1 MAAPLATAFAAAGV
15 ITLFSAWRW
24 LTVWFK
30 KLDQDCEFRTSVLG
44 LETPF
49 SVQKVAAPSILSDPA
64 KLISFVIPAYNEA
77 LRLPA
82 TLDETLGYLQR
93 RRDRQGPGFTYE
105 IIIVDDGSS
114 DDTARVAG
122 EYVKQAG
129 LDAVRL
135 LRLPANRG
143 KGYAVRTGMMICR
156 GQLILMMD
164 ADGATRVSDV
174 EKLEAALET
183 VAVKGAGEVPQQ
195 ARQAPSRIVV
205 RNEGLGMA
213 VGSRS
218 HLENEAL
225 AKRSWYRNFLMRGFH
240 LLVLSV
246 AGGAI
251 RDTQCGFKLL
261 TRRTA
266 CTLAGNQRLQRWC
279 FDVEL
284 IYVAQKLGIP
294 IAEVPV
300 NWTEIPGSKIKVTSI
315 IHMAWEL
322 AAILIGYSWLGL
334 WRIHLEAGS

>member
-1 MAAPLATAFAAAGV
+1 MPTSVTTGIAAVGLVALYSCWKYLAA
-15 ITLFSAWRW
+15 
-24 LTVWFK
+24 WFK
-30 KLDQDCEFRTSVLG
+30 NLDQDCQFRNGGLG
-44 LETPF
+44 LEDPF
-49 SVQKVAAPSILSDPA
+49 AVEKVAAPSILSDPA

-105 IIIVDDGSS
+105 IIVVDDGSS

-122 EYVKQAG
+122 EYVKQVG
-129 LDAVRL
+129 MDAMRL
-135 LRLPANRG
+135 LRLPCNRG

-156 GQLILMMD
+156 GQLVLMMD

-174 EKLEAALET
+174 ERLEAALER
-183 VAVKGAGEVPQQ
+183 VAVKGAGKVPNQMQ
-195 ARQAPSRIVV
+195 QAPSRVVV
-205 RNEGLGMA
+205 RNEGLAMA

-225 AKRSWYRNFLMRGFH
+225 AQRSWYRNFLMRGFH
-240 LLVLSV
+240 LLVLTV

-266 CTLAGNQRLQRWC
+266 RTLLGNQRLQRWC

-284 IYVAQKLGIP
+284 IYVAQRLGIP

-300 NWTEIPGSKIKVTSI
+300 NWTEIPGGSSRQASVS
-315 IHMAWEL
+315 
-322 AAILIGYSWLGL
+322 GF
-334 WRIHLEAGS
+334 HL